1 MNPLHVAIGNIL
13 RSAELPNAEVLLDSA
28 CGGKEH
34 ILFYGKEPPGHSTCL
49 VSVDAA
55 IILNGEIKIVIEIEE
70 SNIRPLHLCG
80 KALAT
85 AVKVEVW

>member
-1 MNPLHVAIGNIL
+1 
-13 RSAELPNAEVLLDSA
+13 
-28 CGGKEH
+28 
-34 ILFYGKEPPGHSTCL
+34 
-49 VSVDAA
+49 VDAA

-85 AVKVEVW
+85 AVSRYYSGQHGRVPLSRAMFCHECS